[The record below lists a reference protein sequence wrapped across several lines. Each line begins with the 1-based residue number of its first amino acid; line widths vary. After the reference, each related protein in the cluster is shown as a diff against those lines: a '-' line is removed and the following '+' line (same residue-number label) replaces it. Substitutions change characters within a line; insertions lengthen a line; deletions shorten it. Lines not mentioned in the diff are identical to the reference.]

1 MSNGSLAP
9 IDLGSSVEDYT
20 PAAIDAFTYEDQLY
34 GVPYAT
40 ENIALVRNTDL
51 VPEAPATFE
60 ELEEI
65 ALQLVADGEATVP
78 LAIQEDEG
86 APYHNYPLFSA
97 FGGYVF
103 GVNEDGS
110 YNLDDIGIDSEGGL
124 AAADAFGAWSES
136 GLISS
141 DITYDVMIDVF
152 ANGDA
157 PFAIT
162 GPWAVNDPERGFVQ
176 AGVPFVVE
184 PIPPVQGGTPEV
196 FVGVQGFM
204 VSSYSDNVDLAT
216 TFLLDYVNTEEP
228 QLALYDAGGRPPALL
243 SALETIAD
251 DPVIQGFG
259 AAAENGVPQPAIPQ
273 MATVYENWRDAYA
286 LIFSGSDP
294 QQAFID
300 AADSIR
306 TAISG

>member
-9 IDLGSSVEDYT
+9 VDLGTSAEDYT
-20 PAAIDAFTYEDQLY
+20 PAAIEAFTYEEQLY

-40 ENIALVRNTDL
+40 ENIALIRNTDL

-78 LAIQEDEG
+78 LAIQQGPAD
-86 APYHNYPLFSA
+86 PYHNYPLFSA

-110 YNLDDIGIDSEGGL
+110 YNLEDVGIDSEGGL
-124 AAADAFGAWSES
+124 AAADAFGAWTES
-136 GLISS
+136 GLISG
-141 DITYDVMIDVF
+141 DISYEVMIDVF

-162 GPWAVNDPERGFVQ
+162 GPWAVNDPDLGFVQ

-184 PIPPVQGGTPEV
+184 PIPPVQGGTPPGVRRRAGVHGLVV
-196 FVGVQGFM
+196 FGERRPGHHA
-204 VSSYSDNVDLAT
+204 SSST
-216 TFLLDYVNTEEP
+216 MSTRRSCSSPCT
-228 QLALYDAGGRPPALL
+228 RP
-243 SALETIAD
+243 
-251 DPVIQGFG
+251 G
-259 AAAENGVPQPAIPQ
+259 AARRRCSAP
-273 MATVYENWRDAYA
+273 WRR
-286 LIFSGSDP
+286 SP
-294 QQAFID
+294 TT
-300 AADSIR
+300 R
-306 TAISG
+306 

>member
-1 MSNGSLAP
+1 MFVPFDRIRETFTTSGPAGEGPDIIVGAYDWLGELVSNGSLAP

-20 PAAIDAFTYEDQLY
+20 PAAIEAFTYEDQLY

-40 ENIALVRNTDL
+40 ENIALS
-51 VPEAPATFE
+51 ATPTSCPRRRRRSR
-60 ELEEI
+60 I
-65 ALQLVADGEATVP
+65 SRRSPCSWSPTARRRSRWRSSRPRV
-78 LAIQEDEG
+78 
-86 APYHNYPLFSA
+86 PYHNYPLFSA

-124 AAADAFGAWSES
+124 AAADAFGAWTES
-136 GLISS
+136 GLISGDVS
-141 DITYDVMIDVF
+141 YDVMIDVF

-184 PIPPVQGGTPEV
+184 PIPPVQGGTPQV

-204 VSSYSDNVDLAT
+204 VSSYSENVDLAT
-216 TFLLDYVNTEEP
+216 TFLLDYVNTEEL
-228 QLALYDAGGRPPALL
+228 QLALYEAGGRPPAML
-243 SALETIAD
+243 SA
-251 DPVIQGFG
+251 
-259 AAAENGVPQPAIPQ
+259 
-273 MATVYENWRDAYA
+273 WRR
-286 LIFSGSDP
+286 SP
-294 QQAFID
+294 TT
-300 AADSIR
+300 R
-306 TAISG
+306 